1 MANYNGLGNKDI
13 AVRWLE
19 LLFSSTT
26 RAAAHEKLALS
37 HFFKCTLK
45 CL

>member
-19 LLFSSTT
+19 LLFSAIT
-26 RAAAHEKLALS
+26 RAAARKGLL
-37 HFFKCTLK
+37 
-45 CL
+45 